1 MSGNNSAAWI
11 TESKSR
17 PLKVD
22 EAPFPKPGPKD
33 LVIKNKA
40 VAINPVDW
48 KIQDSGYFVS
58 NYPAILGTDV
68 AGEVVELGSDVKDF
82 KEGDRV
88 LAHCIGLATQNPQ
101 DNAFQLYTN
110 VPAILTSPLPP
121 ASSFTEG
128 VVLPLAISTA
138 SAGLYQPS
146 YLELPFPTASPKE
159 SNKVILVWGGSSS
172 VGSTAIQLAVASG
185 VTVITTASKHNHS
198 YCKNIGAAEV
208 IDYNSSSVAEDIV
221 KAIKSSGKEFAGIY
235 DSISLPESF
244 KHCFEV
250 LEKAGGSK
258 KMATVLPPPEDK
270 PQDVDA
276 KGVFA
281 ITIAM
286 EHKAVGHAVW
296 NDYVPAAL
304 LNGSLKFLPEPLVV
318 GKGLEKVQEALDLQ
332 KKGVSARKVVV
343 EL

>member
-1 MSGNNSAAWI
+1 MSGNNKAAWI
-11 TESKSR
+11 TESKGK

-22 EAPFPKPGPKD
+22 DAPFPKPGPD
-33 LVIKNKA
+33 DVVIKNKA
-40 VAINPVDW
+40 ISINPVDW
-48 KIQDSGYFVS
+48 KIQDSGYFIS
-58 NYPAILGTDV
+58 KYPAILGTDV
-68 AGEVVELGSDVKDF
+68 AGEIVELGSNVKNF

-88 LAHCIGLATQNPQ
+88 LAHCIGLATQTPQ
-101 DNAFQLYTN
+101 DNGFQLYSN

-121 ASSFTEG
+121 ASSFAEG
-128 VVLPLAISTA
+128 AVLPLAISTA

-146 YLELPFPTASPKE
+146 YLELPFPTATPKD
-159 SNKVILVWGGSSS
+159 SGKVILVWGGSSS

-185 VTVITTASKHNHS
+185 VTVIATASEHNHS

-208 IDYNSSSVAEDIV
+208 IDYNSSSVVEDIV
-221 KAIKSSGKEFAGIY
+221 KSIKSSGKEFAGIY

-244 KHCFEV
+244 KPCFEV
-250 LEKAGGSK
+250 LEKAGGSN

-281 ITIAM
+281 ITVAL
-286 EHKAVGHAVW
+286 EHKKVGHAVW
-296 NDYVPAAL
+296 NDFVPAAL
-304 LNGSLKFLPEPLVV
+304 LDGSLKFLPEPLVV
-318 GKGLEKVQEALDLQ
+318 GKGLAKVQEAMDVQ
-332 KKGVSARKVVV
+332 KKGVSAKKVVV